1 MDSVL
6 RQAVRALRAP
16 FHVGGRLTPSSGY
29 CDLSTARQLIVMIYR
44 NPKGSH
50 GGCGI
55 WSVERDS
62 PLRSA
67 TPFRGRFVNPGLEE
81 PAMFRLPAYDPVGLA
96 MLGFGILAVVAL
108 TFAF

>member
-1 MDSVL
+1 M
-6 RQAVRALRAP
+6 
-16 FHVGGRLTPSSGY
+16 
-29 CDLSTARQLIVMIYR
+29 
-44 NPKGSH
+44 
-50 GGCGI
+50 
-55 WSVERDS
+55 ERDP

-67 TPFRGRFVNPGLEE
+67 TLFRGRFVNPGLEE